1 MFDVLDMG
9 ASGLTAQ
16 RTRMDVIAQNI
27 LNADTTRNAAGG
39 VEPYRR
45 KFATLVNGRSAANPD
60 APGVHVARIESDKAP
75 PVPKFEPGHPDADKN
90 GMVMYP
96 NVDLSVEFVNAIEA
110 SRAYEA
116 NVNLMEVTK
125 SMMNSTLRLIA

>member
-27 LNADTTRNAAGG
+27 LNADTTHDAAGRPN
-39 VEPYRR
+39 PYRR
-45 KFATLVNGRSAANPD
+45 KFATLMAARD
-60 APGVHVARIESDKAP
+60 SEGTPGVRVHEVRSDPSPFIRKL
-75 PVPKFEPGHPDADKN
+75 EPGHPDADKD
-90 GMVMYP
+90 GYVFYP
-96 NVDLSVEFVNAIEA
+96 NVDMAVEMVNSIEA

-116 NVNLMEVTK
+116 NVSMMDVTK
-125 SMMNSTLRLIA
+125 SMMNATLRLLA

>member
-9 ASGLTAQ
+9 ASGLKAQ

-27 LNADTTRNAAGG
+27 LNADTTRNAAGK

-45 KFATLVNGRSAANPD
+45 KFATLVAGRSAEEANR
-60 APGVHVARIESDKAP
+60 PGVHVGKIESDKAP
-75 PVPKFEPGHPDADKN
+75 FVQRYEPGHPDADKN
-90 GMVMYP
+90 GMVLYP

-125 SMMNSTLRLIA
+125 SMMSSTLRLIA